1 MIDDW
6 NASVLAQE
14 NGLQASDTPLLRG
27 LSEEHTIG
35 TMSSRERLAA
45 TFMMLLV
52 LLLSAGILIIA
63 STKLGVPNA

>member
-6 NASVLAQE
+6 NASVVAQE
-14 NGLQASDTPLLRG
+14 DRLQTNASPVLRG

-35 TMSSRERLAA
+35 TMSSRERLVA
-45 TFMMLLV
+45 TFMMLLI

-63 STKLGVPNA
+63 SAKLGVANA